1 MSEYNNE
8 QRFQIF
14 KVTKHDLE
22 VELMQKSRAHHGEPR
37 PEAAIGAT
45 KPFAS
50 SLSNKVVMDAESDRK
65 FVISAE
71 YYTYEDE
78 GATHTVSS
86 SYPVWEIAEDKA
98 VLLEP
103 SEAAAALNINPLEL
117 MGVAKAPLDASDAR
131 ATLDPIRD
139 VLDAD
144 NIYRLMDLNS
154 RRLAQMAGDYPKDS
168 PDSRTRLK
176 NHAVLEEKLKAY
188 KDENLEGVKAATEA
202 FQENI
207 RDYELGL
214 KTDPRELD
222 ELAGEFERVV
232 EIHKDNIMLAS
243 LEPSNF
249 LVVNNNLLEPK
260 AANDFTELSFS
271 AVRPG
276 QFMELGDVE
285 GRLLVGI
292 ASSETADRIRG
303 ELGDTP
309 LDDTLIR
316 LITLKEKGDNTIT
329 SLYIVEDIDRHLWLR
344 ADQTN
349 GQGDVI
355 SRNEESLVAI
365 GINPDMLTQG
375 ASSEYGLNKGEAVR
389 MRRPLTANHLRRLA
403 TEEQIKEHKAL
414 AVKPYPKP
422 EQRQPTTRVQKHIDS
437 NFVIERLDDKKAEEF
452 SLWGLPTNDSEALDE
467 VVHTKSLWRIV
478 DRRSGDITLLADTA
492 PHDSNKDPDAN
503 KIILKYMNKHGEVT
517 TGNNWING
525 FSFDGSQGVS
535 ANSIKEGL
543 ESISRFDEWEDP
555 NSRAMFEALI
565 KGNYGLEKSK
575 YPYYGDEEDLDE
587 TKLVEYGK
595 RRKNSVK
602 H

>member
-78 GATHTVSS
+78 GATQTVSS

-117 MGVAKAPLDASDAR
+117 MGVAKVPLDASDAR

-176 NHAVLEEKLKAY
+176 NHAVLEEKIKAY

-260 AANDFTELSFS
+260 AANYFTELNFS

-389 MRRPLTANHLRRLA
+389 MRGQLTANHLRRLA

-422 EQRQPTTRVQKHIDS
+422 DPRQPTTRVQKHIDS

-478 DRRSGDITLLADTA
+478 DRRSGDIVLLADTA
-492 PHDSNKDPDAN
+492 AHDSNKDPDAN

-555 NSRAMFEALI
+555 DSRVMFEAMI

-595 RRKNSVK
+595 RRRNSVK